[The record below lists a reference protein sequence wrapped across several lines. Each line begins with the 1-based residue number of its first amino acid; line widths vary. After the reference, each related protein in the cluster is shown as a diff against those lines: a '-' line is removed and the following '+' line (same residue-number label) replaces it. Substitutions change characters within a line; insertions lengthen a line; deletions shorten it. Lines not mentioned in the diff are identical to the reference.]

1 MEKADILE
9 MTVQFLK
16 GANTRKRM
24 QEGKANKLTS
34 VPSFV
39 RWSVVRGNFCLFLFL
54 VLYRLPNVIWVYHV
68 FDFN

>member
-24 QEGKANKLTS
+24 EEGKANKLTS

-39 RWSVVRGNFCLFLFL
+39 RWSVVRGKFRLFLFL
-54 VLYRLPNVIWVYHV
+54 
-68 FDFN
+68 DFISVAKRNLGVPCFRF

>member
-39 RWSVVRGNFCLFLFL
+39 HWSAVRGKFRLFLFL
-54 VLYRLPNVIWVYHV
+54 AFISVAKRNLGVPCFR
-68 FDFN
+68 F

>member
-16 GANTRKRM
+16 GANTRKKM

-39 RWSVVRGNFCLFLFL
+39 RWSVVRGKFRLFLFL
-54 VLYRLPNVIWVYHV
+54 
-68 FDFN
+68 DFISVAKRNLGVPCFRF

>member
-24 QEGKANKLTS
+24 QEGKANKLTT
-34 VPSFV
+34 VPSFL
-39 RWSVVRGNFCLFLFL
+39 RWSVVRGKFRLFLFL
-54 VLYRLPNVIWVYHV
+54 
-68 FDFN
+68 DFISVAKRNLGVPCFRF

>member
-34 VPSFV
+34 VPSFS
-39 RWSVVRGNFCLFLFL
+39 RWSVVRGKFRLSLFLAFIS
-54 VLYRLPNVIWVYHV
+54 VAKRNFGVPC
-68 FDFN
+68 FRF

>member
-24 QEGKANKLTS
+24 QEGKAHKLTS
-34 VPSFV
+34 VPSFL
-39 RWSVVRGNFCLFLFL
+39 RWSVVRGKFRLFLFL
-54 VLYRLPNVIWVYHV
+54 AFISVAKRNLGVPCFR
-68 FDFN
+68 F

>member
-24 QEGKANKLTS
+24 DEGKANKLTS

-39 RWSVVRGNFCLFLFL
+39 RWSVVRGKFRLFLFL
-54 VLYRLPNVIWVYHV
+54 
-68 FDFN
+68 DFISVAKRNLGVPCFRF

>member
-16 GANTRKRM
+16 GAHTRKRM
-24 QEGKANKLTS
+24 QEGRANKLTS

-39 RWSVVRGNFCLFLFL
+39 RCQRKVSLISISCLISAAKRNLGVPCFRF
-54 VLYRLPNVIWVYHV
+54 
-68 FDFN
+68 

>member
-24 QEGKANKLTS
+24 EEGKANKLTS
-34 VPSFV
+34 VPSFI
-39 RWSVVRGNFCLFLFL
+39 RWSVVRGKFRLFLFL
-54 VLYRLPNVIWVYHV
+54 
-68 FDFN
+68 DFISVAKRNLGVPCFRF

>member
-24 QEGKANKLTS
+24 EQGKANKLTS

-39 RWSVVRGNFCLFLFL
+39 RWSVVRGKFRLFLFL
-54 VLYRLPNVIWVYHV
+54 
-68 FDFN
+68 DFISVAKRNLGVPCFRF